1 MNENIMAMVAELESN
16 FPIKWEQHDKI
27 KDLHFEIYDDRGYKF
42 GVDKEF
48 DEKRFDYMRIS
59 YKGKKGEIYTLDE
72 TERFVRIPD
81 KMSWEEFREI
91 GAILSITSKYM
102 NSIKFNKMSELA
114 RVCNDWEN

>member
-27 KDLHFEIYDDRGYKF
+27 KDLHFKIYDDRGYKF
-42 GVDKEF
+42 GIDKEF
-48 DEKRFDYMRIS
+48 NEKRFDYMRFY
-59 YKGKKGEIYTLDE
+59 YKGEKGEIYTLDE
-72 TERFVRIPD
+72 TECIVRIPD
-81 KMSWEEFREI
+81 KMSWEEFRGI

-114 RVCNDWEN
+114 RVWKYDK

>member
-1 MNENIMAMVAELESN
+1 MNKNIEAMVAELELS
-16 FPIKWEQHDKI
+16 FPIKWEQYDKI

-48 DEKRFDYMRIS
+48 DEKRFDYMRFY

-72 TERFVRIPD
+72 TECIVRIPD
-81 KMSWEEFREI
+81 KMSWEEFRGI

-114 RVCNDWEN
+114 RVWKYDK